1 MNSDVEK
8 GWAGMENF
16 KYYLPG
22 IVLFLLAFVVLAVPE
37 ILVAFVAALIIM
49 AGIGALYIGH
59 LLRRSKIE
67 FRDMNG
73 WFSNNGPHDWRC
85 VKESIFRRWH

>member
-1 MNSDVEK
+1 M
-8 GWAGMENF
+8 GNF

-22 IVLFLLAFVVLAVPE
+22 AVLFLLAFVVLAVPE

-59 LLRRSKIE
+59 MLRRSKIE

-73 WFSNNGPHDWRC
+73 WFSNNDPHDWRC
-85 VKESIFRRWH
+85 VKESIFRRRH